1 MDYKKSDGRYEVKNL
16 NYDFKDGCKFA
27 TKLDSEDKLY
37 HLRDR
42 FYLNE
47 GEIYMDGNS
56 LGLSSKD
63 AEKSLLNVF
72 DVWRREAIKIW
83 GTENGRY
90 FNFSRNLAEKLK
102 GLINADADEII
113 VMGSITTNI
122 HQAISTFY
130 KPTEKRYKILMDEL
144 NFPTDIYAV
153 KSIIELKG
161 YKPEDALIEVKS
173 RDGRT
178 ICEDDI
184 IEDMS
189 DDVALI
195 LLPSVLYRSAQLLDM
210 KRITSE
216 AHKRGILI
224 GWDLAHS
231 MGSVPHDFKDI
242 NPDFA
247 VWCSYKYLNGGPG
260 ANAGMYINKRHFNKS
275 AGLKGWFGNKD
286 ESQFLMSHDFE
297 QDKDANGWLLGTHNI
312 FSMAPLDGAL
322 NVFNEVGIGNIRNKS
337 LHITAYLM
345 YLIDTRLVKL
355 GYGIGNPREDHKRG
369 GHICLEHDEAYRIS
383 LALRDNS
390 IIPDYRE
397 PNVIRLAPV
406 ALYVSY
412 NEVYRLV
419 EILEKI
425 VNEKEYE
432 NYSLDRVTVL

>member
-1 MDYKKSDGRYEVKNL
+1 MGYE
-16 NYDFKDGCKFA
+16 FKDGLEFA
-27 TKLDSEDKLY
+27 KKLDKLDKL
-37 HLRDR
+37 HHIRER

-63 AEKSLLNVF
+63 AEEALLNIF
-72 DVWRREAIKIW
+72 NVWRKEAIKIW
-83 GTENGRY
+83 GVENGRY
-90 FNFSRNLAEKLK
+90 FNFSKNISEKFK
-102 GLINADADEII
+102 NLINADADEII

-122 HQAISTFY
+122 HQALATFY
-130 KPTEKRYKILMDEL
+130 KPTKEKYKIIVDEL
-144 NFPTDIYAV
+144 NFPTDIYAT

-161 YKPEDALIEVKS
+161 YEVEDVLIVVKS

-178 ICEDDI
+178 ISEEDI
-184 IEDMS
+184 ISKMD

-210 KRITSE
+210 ELLTRE
-216 AHKRGILI
+216 AHKREIII

-231 MGSVPHDFKDI
+231 IGSVPHDFKKID
-242 NPDFA
+242 PDFA
-247 VWCSYKYLNGGPG
+247 VWCSYKYLNAGPG
-260 ANAGMYINKRHFNKS
+260 ATAGMYINRRHFNKS

-286 ESQFLMSHDFE
+286 ESQFLLNHDFD
-297 QDKDANGWLLGTHNI
+297 QDKDANGWLLGTHNM
-312 FSMAPLDGAL
+312 FSMAPLDGVL
-322 NVFNEVGIGNIRNKS
+322 NIFNEVGIENIRAKS

-345 YLIDTRLVKL
+345 YLIDNKL
-355 GYGIGNPREDHKRG
+355 SKYGYSIGNPREDHRRG

-383 LALRDNS
+383 LALRDNKV
-390 IIPDYRE
+390 IPDYRE

-412 NEVYRLV
+412 EESYHLV

-425 VNEKEYE
+425 VRDKEFEK
-432 NYSLDRVTVL
+432 YSLKRVTVL